1 MKRTLSLVLAVIMC
15 ICMIPAVSAAS
26 TMTFTDVPTT
36 EWYYN
41 DVKNA
46 YESGLINGKSA
57 EFFKP
62 EDHLLYCEAVK
73 LAACMNQLYYDG
85 AVSLVNGDPWYATF
99 VEYCLDEGIISK
111 LYEWEEKATRAG
123 YMEIFASALPD
134 EALPVINNVPAGSI
148 PDVPVHHPQAA
159 AIYKLYRAGILQGN
173 DAVTHI
179 CKPDDNIKRSEV
191 AAILSRM
198 MDPTKRVKFSMGD
211 PMEIAVQPKDAED
224 IEKNGSAVFTVKAKG
239 GAAPY
244 SYRWQMKSAAGAD
257 WKDLNDAST
266 GIYKNNGG
274 ETD

>member
-211 PMEIAVQPKDAED
+211 PMEIAVQP
-224 IEKNGSAVFTVKAKG
+224 
-239 GAAPY
+239 
-244 SYRWQMKSAAGAD
+244 
-257 WKDLNDAST
+257 
-266 GIYKNNGG
+266 
-274 ETD
+274 